1 MSSSKDSPQRHGGT
15 EKSQR
20 TERTDGRLLATLAVL
35 VSIVV
40 LVWNYYHGLI
50 LLPNDAIAHI
60 NDARRIFDS
69 QAPGLSQLGTVWL
82 PLPQLLQAP
91 FLLNDTLWRSGIGGC
106 IPSMVAYVA
115 GVLGIFRLVSAR
127 SSRTVAWLAALIYAL
142 NPNLVYMQAT
152 PMAEAIYLALFIW
165 AIVYFDEFRQV
176 ATTDPQ
182 SARRLLLRCGLTLS
196 ASMLVRYDG
205 WFLAACIFAG
215 LLLVLWRGDIDRR
228 EFRVSV
234 VQFAAI
240 IALTAGLWL
249 AYNHFVYGN
258 SLDFVTGAYSVR
270 GITERTT
277 VAAYP
282 GRGDA
287 RTAAIFFLRSATL
300 NTGDRVLLDHL
311 SLLNLAFVALIAAI
325 YFSRKHI
332 AWLLL
337 WVPVVFYVINIAWNS
352 VIIFLPEWLPFS
364 YYNVRY
370 GLQLLPAIA
379 VFVALGC
386 GFLSELLPA
395 RTTVAAM
402 VLMVAVSY
410 GQVLRDGPICLGEA
424 QTNGAPREALDINVG
439 RALAPLPPAA
449 TFMLDTRMR
458 SGMALQA
465 GIHFKRILHPGM
477 YEAWKQG
484 MAHPAAAADYVIAV
498 DGDQVD
504 EAVRAHLE
512 GLQLI
517 ATVDT
522 PGQPRTSIY
531 RTMR

>member
-1 MSSSKDSPQRHGGT
+1 MS
-15 EKSQR
+15 
-20 TERTDGRLLATLAVL
+20 V
-35 VSIVV
+35 VS

-115 GVLGIFRLVSAR
+115 GALGIFRLVGGR

-165 AIVYFDEFRQV
+165 AVVYFDEFRRV
-176 ATTDPQ
+176 AATSPQ
-182 SARRLLLRCGLTLS
+182 SARRLLLRCGLSLS
-196 ASMLVRYDG
+196 AAMLVRYDG

-215 LLLVLWRGDIDRR
+215 LLLVLWRGGVDRR

-234 VQFAAI
+234 AQFAAI
-240 IALTAGLWL
+240 IGLTAGLWL

-277 VAAYP
+277 MAAYP

-300 NTGDRVLLDHL
+300 NTGAAWGHL
-311 SLLNLAFVALIAAI
+311 SLLNLAFVALMATV

-332 AWLLL
+332 AGLLL
-337 WVPVVFYVINIAWNS
+337 WAPVVFYVINIAWNS

-386 GFLSELLPA
+386 GFLSELFPP
-395 RTTVAAM
+395 RYTMAAA
-402 VLMVAVSY
+402 VLMVAFSY
-410 GQVLRDGPICLGEA
+410 GGVLRDGPICLGEA
-424 QTNGAPREALDINVG
+424 QANGAPRQALDINVG
-439 RALAPLPPAA
+439 RALRPLPPAA
-449 TFMLDTRMR
+449 TFMLDLRMR
-458 SGMALQA
+458 SGVALQA
-465 GIHFKRILHPGM
+465 GIQFKRIVHPGM
-477 YEAWKQG
+477 YAAWKQSI
-484 MAHPAAAADYVIAV
+484 AHPSAAADYVIAV
-498 DGDQVD
+498 DGDEVD
-504 EAVRAHLE
+504 QAVRAHPQGLE
-512 GLQLI
+512 LI

-522 PGQPRTSIY
+522 PGQPRAFIY
-531 RTMR
+531 RAMR